1 MDCAPHDR
9 TVRGRPRG
17 GVDDE
22 RSCLEPAAPS
32 SPPASSSLI
41 PRSVSTQ
48 LKRDPSSEPSR
59 TPALARTYL
68 RRGVGLHSSKW
79 WRSSASQRANVGALP
94 SHRALEDG
102 PSELVEARETD
113 SWHVGSDPL
122 ARPAG
127 DALDHADRECIP
139 ILFLASQVSSRPPG
153 RALAPKANYSAG
165 APFSGVVS
173 YSVVAR
179 EAEGRCENRWPLRP
193 ARPSQSSALSAPVD
207 EVGGHDDDR
216 GDEGGDDNGCEREA
230 VERRRDQVGQ
240 TARID
245 RPQRTPENRPSLDVD
260 TRIGAAPDGPSTESS
275 RRHRPSPVQRQKLIR
290 LDHATPCTPRH
301 LGVTREE
308 R

>member
-1 MDCAPHDR
+1 MS
-9 TVRGRPRG
+9 GRPRASG
-17 GVDDE
+17 PTWV
-22 RSCLEPAAPS
+22 RS
-32 SPPASSSLI
+32 
-41 PRSVSTQ
+41 R
-48 LKRDPSSEPSR
+48 
-59 TPALARTYL
+59 
-68 RRGVGLHSSKW
+68 
-79 WRSSASQRANVGALP
+79 

-102 PSELVEARETD
+102 PSELVKARETD

-207 EVGGHDDDR
+207 EVGRHDDDR

-245 RPQRTPENRPSLDVD
+245 RSQRHPRELT
-260 TRIGAAPDGPSTESS
+260 IS
-275 RRHRPSPVQRQKLIR
+275 RRGATGPPRFNDRNRLGSTMRRPALRAIS
-290 LDHATPCTPRH
+290 A
-301 LGVTREE
+301 
-308 R
+308 